1 MPKLKKYHVNVV
13 AQFEKIFEVWA
24 ENEDEALDE
33 AENLA
38 MEQNDIADFDNIA
51 LEAEDAWTDDDDDD
65 DEDNEE
71 DEDIYIND
79 EEDE

>member
-24 ENEDEALDE
+24 QNEDEALDE

-65 DEDNEE
+65 DEE